1 MRSPWCII
9 TRNCQKV
16 TLPKTCC
23 QRSGIL
29 NIAIQCPAT
38 ANSLIY
44 NEKVILRLSL
54 IHFTEGLFNGPEID
68 FFLLKYFGIFLKQDE
83 MLISLR
89 ESSDFAGLHWYIY
102 IYSSLRLR
110 LWHAFYLFYE
120 LFKILWN
127 FTKVV
132 KTMLLIHGDFFILWK
147 DLYYLL
153 LILLTVTEC
162 YMYLRNVH
170 PIFHRAA
177 LIEWNI

>member
-102 IYSSLRLR
+102 
-110 LWHAFYLFYE
+110 LFYE

-127 FTKVV
+127 FYKSCENNALNSWGFFYIV
-132 KTMLLIHGDFFILWK
+132 KGFVLFITNIVDCDWMLYVFKKCTSYIS
-147 DLYYLL
+147 
-153 LILLTVTEC
+153 
-162 YMYLRNVH
+162 
-170 PIFHRAA
+170 
-177 LIEWNI
+177 